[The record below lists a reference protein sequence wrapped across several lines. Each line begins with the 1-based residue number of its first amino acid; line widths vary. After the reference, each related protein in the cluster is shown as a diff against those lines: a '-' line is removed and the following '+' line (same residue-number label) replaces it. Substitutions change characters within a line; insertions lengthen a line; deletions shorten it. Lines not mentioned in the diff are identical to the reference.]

1 MSQDQTKKKIGV
13 VVMCLTPEKKE
24 EIEATFRAKYGS
36 EYEIKVMS
44 PEEFKASEY
53 PQAVFV
59 DEVPAM
65 NYLNMLPIIDPSTL
79 TEEQREKIK
88 KMYAEDLW
96 YAQHYKP
103 SDKANHT
110 NREIS
115 VGRVRLYR
123 KIFGMQFFEE

>member
-1 MSQDQTKKKIGV
+1 MSQEQTKKKIGV

-53 PQAVFV
+53 PQAVFI

-65 NYLNMLPIIDPSTL
+65 NYPIYNHYDMTGYIPRDVPSKKA
-79 TEEQREKIK
+79 QRTSPYAKFDKFHRKNK
-88 KMYAEDLW
+88 K
-96 YAQHYKP
+96 K
-103 SDKANHT
+103 
-110 NREIS
+110 R
-115 VGRVRLYR
+115 
-123 KIFGMQFFEE
+123 